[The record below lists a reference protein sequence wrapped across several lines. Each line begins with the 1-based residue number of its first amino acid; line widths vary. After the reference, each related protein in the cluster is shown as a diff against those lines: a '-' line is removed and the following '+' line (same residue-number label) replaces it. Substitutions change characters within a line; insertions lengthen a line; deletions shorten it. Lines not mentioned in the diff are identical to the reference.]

1 MEDSGGMP
9 IVLYCTYAGV
19 ECLSLTVH
27 YHFLAALRTQCQ
39 DLLTLPPVTC
49 SKVLSAKFQ
58 LTVLYNTCQVLV
70 YVSLLTLRCHFPFQC
85 NVKYKQWGDCTNG
98 LKSDD
103 HAPDC
108 IWASNSFGDTGTYI
122 LRQVLR
128 FTLRASGLGTPA
140 HTLDLKFNLADQVV
154 QHCMVHIWK
163 PVFEEYG

>member
-9 IVLYCTYAGV
+9 IVKYHTYAGV

-70 YVSLLTLRCHFPFQC
+70 YVSLLPIK
-85 NVKYKQWGDCTNG
+85 V
-98 LKSDD
+98 
-103 HAPDC
+103 
-108 IWASNSFGDTGTYI
+108 SFSFS
-122 LRQVLR
+122 V
-128 FTLRASGLGTPA
+128 
-140 HTLDLKFNLADQVV
+140 
-154 QHCMVHIWK
+154 
-163 PVFEEYG
+163 